1 MSATIAHAVWQGIVI
16 LFGGAL
22 LGMVYKG
29 FDRKLAAQMQSRIG
43 PPLRQPF
50 YDVVK
55 LMVKENVVPDH
66 AVGWLYNL
74 MPLLSLAAVGT
85 LLFYIPLGGFK
96 PLLGGYGDLI
106 LILYL
111 LAVPS
116 LAMVV
121 GGFAA
126 GSPFATVGAQRE
138 MVMMMAYEFP
148 LAITFLSIA
157 WRLSVIPVDKL
168 AGSGSIFSL
177 SVIASNPL
185 WSFAGPEPWQLG
197 AFGFIGLLLLFLSLF
212 VVTPAELA
220 KIPFDIPEAETEI
233 AGGLLAEYSGRNLA
247 MFYLGDAIKMVAMAS
262 LMVAI
267 FFPYGLANLFNVTGA
282 WGGLIDVAFFL
293 VKVFVVIFVA
303 VITVRVGF
311 ARLKVGQAT
320 RLFWLPVTGISLL
333 GMLLLTLDRFV

>member
-1 MSATIAHAVWQGIVI
+1 MTATLSQAVWQGVVI

-29 FDRKLAAQMQSRIG
+29 LDRKLAAQMQGRIG

-50 YDVVK
+50 FDVIK

-66 AVGWLYNL
+66 AVAWLFHL

-85 LLFYIPLGGFK
+85 LLFYLPLGGFA

-116 LAMVV
+116 LAMVI

-148 LAITFLSIA
+148 LAVTFLSIA
-157 WRLSVIPVDKL
+157 WRLSVALPGQPV
-168 AGSGSIFSL
+168 FSL
-177 SVIASNPL
+177 AVLAANPL
-185 WSFAGPEPWQLG
+185 WGLVGPMGIL
-197 AFGFIGLLLLFLSLF
+197 GLLLLLIALLI
-212 VVTPAELA
+212 VTPAELA

-262 LMVAI
+262 VVVAL
-267 FFPYGLANLFNVTGA
+267 FVPYGLSGWIGLGGGA
-282 WGGLIDVAFFL
+282 WGALVDVSFYL

-303 VITVRVGF
+303 VIVVRVGF
-311 ARLKVGQAT
+311 ARLKIGQVA
-320 RLFWLPVTGISLL
+320 RLFWIPVTGVSLL
-333 GMLLLTLDRFV
+333 GMLLLTIDRFV

>member
-1 MSATIAHAVWQGIVI
+1 MTVTIANAVWQGLVI

-22 LGMVYKG
+22 LGLIYKG
-29 FDRKLAAQMQSRIG
+29 FDRKLAAQMQGRIG

-50 YDVVK
+50 FDVVK

-66 AVGWLYNL
+66 AVAWLYNL

-85 LLFYIPLGGFK
+85 LLFYIPLGGFQ

-106 LILYL
+106 LVLYL

-148 LAITFLSIA
+148 LAITFVSIA
-157 WRLSVIPVDKL
+157 WRLSAALPDQPT
-168 AGSGSIFSL
+168 FSL
-177 SVIASNPL
+177 AVLAANPL
-185 WSFAGPEPWQLG
+185 WGIVGPVG
-197 AFGFIGLLLLFLSLF
+197 IIGLLLLFGALLL
-212 VVTPAELA
+212 VTPAELA

-233 AGGLLAEYSGRNLA
+233 AGGLVAEYSGRNLA
-247 MFYLGDAIKMVAMAS
+247 VFYLGDAIKMVAIAA
-262 LMVAI
+262 LVVAL
-267 FFPYGLANLFNVTGA
+267 FFPYGLASVIGVAGVGGA
-282 WGGLIDVAFFL
+282 VIDVVFFL
-293 VKVFVVIFVA
+293 VKVFVVIFAA

-311 ARLKVGQAT
+311 ARLKIGQVA
-320 RLFWLPVTGISLL
+320 RLFWLPVTGVSLL

>member
-1 MSATIAHAVWQGIVI
+1 MSVTIAQAVWQGLVI
-16 LFGGAL
+16 LFGGTL
-22 LGMVYKG
+22 LGMFYKG
-29 FDRKLAAQMQSRIG
+29 LDRKLAAQMQGRIG

-50 YDVVK
+50 FDVVK

-74 MPLLSLAAVGT
+74 MPLVSLASVAT
-85 LLFYIPLGGFK
+85 LLFYLPLGGYT

-157 WRLSVIPVDKL
+157 WRLSAILPGQPV
-168 AGSGSIFSL
+168 FSL
-177 SVIASNPL
+177 TVLAANPL
-185 WSFAGPEPWQLG
+185 WGLVGPI
-197 AFGFIGLLLLFLSLF
+197 GFIGLLLLFFALLI
-212 VVTPAELA
+212 VTPAELA

-233 AGGLLAEYSGRNLA
+233 AGGILAEYSGRNLA
-247 MFYLGDAIKMVAMAS
+247 MFYLGDAIKMVVMSS
-262 LMVAI
+262 LMVAL
-267 FFPYGLANLFNVTGA
+267 FFPYGLANVFNVAGV
-282 WGGLIDVAFFL
+282 WGGVIDVAFFL
-293 VKVFVVIFVA
+293 VKVFAVIFVA
-303 VITVRVGF
+303 VIAVRVGF
-311 ARLKVGQAT
+311 ARLKIGQVT
-320 RLFWLPVTGISLL
+320 RMFWLPVTGVALL